1 MGRKTKLGNLVGVE
15 GWEAL
20 ETVADAKRFLRW
32 VILSMRDTTLEPNHA
47 SIFAQIGGVL
57 LKTVQ
62 ASDFEKRLE
71 RIEEALKVVEVGADD
86 AGSQTTSH

>member
-1 MGRKTKLGNLVGVE
+1 MGRKNKLGNLVGVE

-20 ETVADAKRFLRW
+20 TTVADVRRFLRW
-32 VILSMRDTTLEPNHA
+32 VVLSMRDTTLEPNHA

-62 ASDFEKRLE
+62 ASEFEKRLDD
-71 RIEEALKVVEVGADD
+71 IEQRLTATDLHDD
-86 AGSQTTSH
+86 ARRTTLPH